1 MQRKIHWE
9 TVYSTKS
16 ADAVS
21 WYQPHAERS
30 LTMIRSTGVLH
41 SGAIIDVGGGASTLV
56 DDLVAEG
63 YQNLTVLDLSAAALK
78 VAKQRLG
85 NRAELVDWRVGDIT
99 TAELPDRHFDIW
111 HDRAVFHFLT
121 EKHDRQAYVAN
132 VMRAVKPLGHI
143 IIATFAADG
152 PTKCSGLPVMRYSA
166 EQLHAEFGGSF
177 TLVEQEHESHHTP
190 AGAIQKFVYCHC
202 RRAA

>member
-1 MQRKIHWE
+1 MQRKMHWE
-9 TVYSTKS
+9 NVYSTKP
-16 ADAVS
+16 ADTVS
-21 WYQPHAERS
+21 WYQPHAEQS
-30 LTMIRSTGVLH
+30 LAMIRNTGVPR

-78 VAKQRLG
+78 VAKRRLRS
-85 NRAELVDWRVGDIT
+85 RAELVDWREGDIT

-121 EKHDRQAYVAN
+121 AEQDRRAYVAN

-166 EQLHAEFGGSF
+166 EQLHAEFGASF

-190 AGAIQKFVYCHC
+190 AGTIQKFVYCYC